1 MRIALCAVVV
11 LLGTAGL
18 GHAQNSNDSN
28 ISPRWKK
35 FEVPTIDPNAGYTAN
50 VGANQ
55 SQIWQSPDPSSA
67 NQSRRSWTNEDRA
80 FGLTISRPLY

>member
-1 MRIALCAVVV
+1 MRIALFAVVV

-18 GHAQNSNDSN
+18 GYAQNSNDSSV
-28 ISPRWKK
+28 SPKWKK

-50 VGANQ
+50 LGANQ
-55 SQIWQSPDPSSA
+55 SQTWQSPDPSSTSQA
-67 NQSRRSWTNEDRA
+67 RRSWTNEDRA